1 MKTDQDYMANLDEL
15 KSKYGWNDVR
25 LADEV
30 GVATS
35 MISQWRNARA
45 SISPSS
51 KNKIFSF
58 LTKMAKLE
66 VTVENDSRK
75 CFLDKCPAT
84 PPADRLL
91 QYILE
96 SWDKLSPSA
105 KGKIVSIVDEDK
117 KGETCTDGHCLAQE
131 A

>member
-1 MKTDQDYMANLDEL
+1 MKTQKEYMDEL
-15 KSKYGWNDVR
+15 EEFKDRLGLNDIELAGELDVAPAMLSKWRTGK
-25 LADEV
+25 
-30 GVATS
+30 VAMRPKQRKKIIDFFLS
-35 MISQWRNARA
+35 H
-45 SISPSS
+45 S
-51 KNKIFSF
+51 KIEAIPEFEHK
-58 LTKMAKLE
+58 
-66 VTVENDSRK
+66 K

-84 PPADRLL
+84 PPVDRLL

-117 KGETCTDGHCLAQE
+117 KGETCTDGHCLAKE